1 MTWYFIE
8 ADEDTISIFDVVA
21 DVEVAWES
29 FGNSWVIADSLAK
42 ACLHFFHSLEWACY
56 KMVWGVSVFGKTTK
70 TKIGASFFDHFQNLK
85 SKAKKTALGFYNT
98 HLFPQKHF

>member
-29 FGNSWVIADSLAK
+29 FGNS
-42 ACLHFFHSLEWACY
+42 
-56 KMVWGVSVFGKTTK
+56 
-70 TKIGASFFDHFQNLK
+70 
-85 SKAKKTALGFYNT
+85 
-98 HLFPQKHF
+98 